1 MRSPSIPKNTVAAF
15 ALLIGATAATADEV
29 HLYSWSDY
37 IGSKAIPAF
46 TAETGTKVVY
56 DVFDSNDLAETKLL
70 AGKSGYDVVTPNV
83 SPHFARQLV
92 AGIWAPLDKTK
103 LGNIGNID
111 AGIMKK
117 LSAIDPDGAHGIPW
131 MWGTT
136 GIIFNAQKVKEIM
149 PDAPINSWKLLFD
162 PNVIAKF
169 KKCGVVMLDDAEQ
182 VLGSVLIS
190 MGKPADTDNEA
201 DLAAAVDVISKI
213 RPFVRKFHSSEYMDG
228 LANGDYCIVLGF
240 SGDARV
246 AALRSKEAKSNFD
259 IQYRI
264 PEQGALVYIDVL
276 AVPKDAPN
284 PGRANDFINTLMRPE
299 IAAAGATETG
309 FATANAEAKKLVPQ
323 EITSDPNLYPPAE
336 IMAKLTLPK
345 VQSPK
350 VTRMWQKAWQKA
362 MGQR

>member
-1 MRSPSIPKNTVAAF
+1 MRQTIIGSLLTAA
-15 ALLIGATAATADEV
+15 LATALTVPAAADEV

-46 TAETGTKVVY
+46 TSETGTKVVY

-70 AGKSGYDVVTPNV
+70 AGKSGYDLVTPNV
-83 SPHFARQLV
+83 SPHFARQLA
-92 AGIWAPLDKTK
+92 AGVWAPLDKSK

-111 AGIMKK
+111 AEIMKK
-117 LSAIDPDGAHGIPW
+117 FSAIDPGSAHGIPW

-136 GIIFNAQKVKEIM
+136 GIIFNAQKVREIM
-149 PDAPINSWKLLFD
+149 PDAPVTSWKLLFD

-190 MGKPADTDNEA
+190 MGKPADTENEA
-201 DLAAAVDVISKI
+201 DLAAAVDVITKI
-213 RPFVRKFHSSEYMDG
+213 RPFVSKFHSSEYMDG
-228 LANGDYCIVLGF
+228 LANGEYCVVLGF

-284 PGRANDFINTLMRPE
+284 PARANDFINTLMRPE
-299 IAAAGATETG
+299 IAVAAAIETG

-323 EITSDPNLYPPAE
+323 EITSDPNLYPTPE

>member
-1 MRSPSIPKNTVAAF
+1 MRLSIIRSF
-15 ALLIGATAATADEV
+15 LTAALAMVMAGPAAADEL

-37 IGSKAIPAF
+37 IGSKAVPAF
-46 TAETGTKVVY
+46 TSETGTKVVY

-83 SPHFARQLV
+83 SPHFARQLI
-92 AGIWAPLDKTK
+92 AGVWAPLDKTR
-103 LGNIGNID
+103 LGNIGNLD

-117 LSAIDPDGAHGIPW
+117 LSAIDPEGAHGVPW

-149 PDAPINSWKLLFD
+149 PDAPVTSWKLLFD
-162 PNVIAKF
+162 PQILAKF

-190 MGKPADTDNEA
+190 MGKQADTDNEA
-201 DLAAAVDVISKI
+201 DLAAAVDVITKI
-213 RPFVRKFHSSEYMDG
+213 RPFVSKFHSSEYLDG
-228 LANGDYCIVLGF
+228 LANGDYCIALGF

-246 AALRSKEAKSNFD
+246 ATLRSKEAKKNFD

-264 PEQGALVYIDVL
+264 PEQGALFYVDVL

-284 PGRANDFINTLMRPE
+284 PARANDFINVLMRPE
-299 IAAAGATETG
+299 IAASGATETG

-323 EITSDPNLYPPAE
+323 EITSDPNLYPTPE
-336 IMAKLTLPK
+336 IMSKLTLPK
-345 VQSPK
+345 VHSPK